1 MSEETDAL
9 NNRIRQLENQ
19 VADMQRLV
27 QDTSDLLDIARA
39 NGLDK
44 FLTGHGLVEFG
55 GGVDRLDAF
64 GLQFNV
70 SSNTPAMYFTPTFFK
85 VSDTPNTTDYPYTI
99 SGVEG
104 YAQDNSAAQVEM
116 FIKNKGGTQ
125 AQYAALYWD
134 NLQQHFIVNFDGN
147 YLLEAVQEPGTSYR
161 RVILG
166 APLVFENYASAD
178 PTVALTDGELWYRS
192 DTDKFRARANGVT
205 ENLATESYVASGA
218 GVATGFADHFLVMG
232 G

>member
-9 NNRIRQLENQ
+9 SNRIRQLESQ

-44 FLTGHGLVEFG
+44 FLTGHGLMEYG
-55 GGVDRLDAF
+55 GGADRLDSF

-104 YAQDNSAAQVEM
+104 YAQDDSAAHVGM

-125 AQYAALYWD
+125 AQYADLFWD
-134 NLQQHFIVNFDGN
+134 NLQQHFTVVFDGN
-147 YLLEAVQEPGTSYR
+147 YLLEAVQESGTSYR
-161 RVILG
+161 LVILG
-166 APLVFENYASAD
+166 APLVLENYASAD
-178 PTVALTDGELWYRS
+178 PTVTLTDGELWYRS
-192 DTDKFRARANGVT
+192 DTDKFRARINGAT
-205 ENLATESYVASGA
+205 ENLATESYV
-218 GVATGFADHFLVMG
+218 VANAPTGFADAFLVMG